1 MVIKKSY
8 RYFEKAQN
16 EISFFPFTEKK
27 CYSCAEIWR
36 HVMGKDFHPG
46 RGSYKSNSKHYA
58 FSALLL
64 SICEMQYL
72 QIMRIFSVK
81 KPL

>member
-1 MVIKKSY
+1 
-8 RYFEKAQN
+8 
-16 EISFFPFTEKK
+16 
-27 CYSCAEIWR
+27 
-36 HVMGKDFHPG
+36 MGKDFHPW

-64 SICEMQYL
+64 SICVMQYL
-72 QIMRIFSVK
+72 QMMRIFSIK